1 MQNVPEG
8 RVEIT
13 GEIIYTKWYEGDYG
27 EVLQCTIRDDRGF
40 RVYGSVPT
48 VIVDYASSEDLEL
61 KGQRIRLTGT
71 VKPSHDDPQFGY
83 YKRPAKSQLIQES
96 ALL

>member
-13 GEIIYTKWYEGDYG
+13 GEIINTRWYDGDYG

-40 RVYGSVPT
+40 KVYGSVPT

-71 VKPSHDDPQFGY
+71 VKPSYNDPQFGY
-83 YKRPAKSQLIQES
+83 YKRPAKSQLIQ
-96 ALL
+96 